1 MTSVFRPYRLGLKK
15 VDNIQVITSAI
26 QRQALLFPCNSLC
39 IITFSLFAHFTEMAH
54 VVATGQNEFLR
65 MNKQLPM
72 VVSPASPDRGS
83 FVGCLC

>member
-26 QRQALLFPCNSLC
+26 QRQALLFPHNSLC

-54 VVATGQNEFLR
+54 DVATGQNEFLG

-72 VVSPASPDRGS
+72 VVSAASPERVS